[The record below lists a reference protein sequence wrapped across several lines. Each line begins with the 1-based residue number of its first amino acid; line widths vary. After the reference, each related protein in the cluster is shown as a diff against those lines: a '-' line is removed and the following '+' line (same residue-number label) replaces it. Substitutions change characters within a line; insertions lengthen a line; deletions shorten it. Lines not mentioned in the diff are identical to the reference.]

1 MAEKPAEI
9 SELTINDGHDAQEK
23 EKLEDNSLSLE
34 RKDSL
39 KQKTLKKR
47 GHLRVKE
54 DGQTT
59 YKRTSSSAI
68 MAAIQL
74 GIGYSVGRL
83 TAKQERDILMQD
95 FSFVEKVWFPCA
107 GSRETPSHR
116 FNDFKFK
123 SYAPSAFRYFR
134 DLFGMQ
140 PSDFLMALSNEEL
153 RELGNPGASG
163 SLFFLSADDNFIIKT
178 VQHKEAT
185 FLQQLLPGYYMNLH
199 QNPRTLL
206 PKFFGL
212 YCYQSQNVNIRL
224 VVMNNILPTTFR
236 CHQIYD
242 LKGSTFKRKASKS
255 ELAKKTP
262 TKKDLDFRTDY
273 SEGIILEAETHD
285 LVMKTIKRDC
295 RVLESFKIMDYSLLL
310 GIHNM
315 DQAMRENENL
325 SPSNDAQEEENPE
338 RVARRAEFG
347 AALEAIQIDKVEGRP
362 LGGIPA
368 KSPKGDRLILFLG
381 IIDILQSYRMAK
393 KLEHGWKSLIHD
405 GDSVSV
411 HNPSFYARRFI
422 NFMGEKVLKRGS
434 PGARGS
440 TKRRSVN
447 RQAPNTASFGSSNRN
462 RAGTNEPISE
472 RANEPTVITEPDDQ
486 MVPPPYEEPSPEH
499 EADIAEAST
508 SQEEE
513 TVEEHTVALIVDKDV
528 VTSPAK
534 KPEDPIIENESPS
547 VLKAFSTEDN
557 PLEVSTLSKT
567 VVVESSNNDVTH
579 SPAIVTSSE
588 QVNDSLVLTGNTVTI
603 VKKTSTTT
611 YEHVVA
617 TNEIDDSSSSS
628 QDPGILAAN
637 HVGYMKQELVNNEST
652 SVVDARSISLEI
664 KEMNGIDL
672 SIQKETDSPDSQFQE
687 SKVQESKVQQ
697 FKAQESK
704 LRESKVQES
713 IDDILDSSVQEIK
726 GDDSESKVSEP
737 TGDSTLSNN
746 EHSEV
751 NNQILDP
758 KIENSDV
765 QDVLQVTN
773 LDTVLSCSGDIPS
786 VEVEPANGSN
796 LNDSSGSSDV
806 MVTLL

>member
-123 SYAPSAFRYFR
+123 SYAPSAF
-134 DLFGMQ
+134 
-140 PSDFLMALSNEEL
+140 SFLIHKISRSLGEMALSNEEL

-185 FLQQLLPGYYMNLH
+185 FLQQLLPGYYM
-199 QNPRTLL
+199 
-206 PKFFGL
+206 
-212 YCYQSQNVNIRL
+212 SQNVNIRL

-462 RAGTNEPISE
+462 RAADAPKETKTKAVSVKFS
-472 RANEPTVITEPDDQ
+472 EPTVITEPDDQ